1 MALIKS
7 TTAYYL
13 DKFQV
18 QLEKKYF
25 IYNSCLLSSC
35 PNIPYTESCQEE
47 N

>member
-18 QLEKKYF
+18 QLEK
-25 IYNSCLLSSC
+25 
-35 PNIPYTESCQEE
+35 NILFTIPACCHPALTSLIL
-47 N
+47 NLVKRKN